1 MVGAMHALDQF
12 PLEAEISLTEFRSE
26 ETVTGRLRAYHRL
39 RVRRRSD
46 LVGVFLDVDEWHRL
60 VQYVGQLE
68 AESERRE
75 DDAAR
80 AIVAAR
86 APDAIS
92 EPGSANRV
100 AEIDREFERLVAE
113 RANAGG
119 TRS

>member
-1 MVGAMHALDQF
+1 MRALDQF

-26 ETVTGRLRAYHRL
+26 TTVTGRLRAYHRL
-39 RVRRRSD
+39 RVRRRGD
-46 LVGVFLDVDEWHRL
+46 LVGVFLDVDEWQRL

-86 APDAIS
+86 APDAVF
-92 EPGSANRV
+92 EPGSANQV
-100 AEIDREFERLVAE
+100 EEIDREFERLVAE
-113 RANAGG
+113 RAKAVG

>member
-1 MVGAMHALDQF
+1 MHALDQF
-12 PLEAEISLTEFRSE
+12 PPDAEISLTDFRSE
-26 ETVTGRLRAYHRL
+26 ETVTERLRAYHCL
-39 RVRRRSD
+39 PVRGRSD
-46 LVGVFLDVDEWHRL
+46 LVGVFLGVDEWRRL

-75 DDAAR
+75 DDAAH

-86 APDAIS
+86 VPDAIF

-100 AEIDREFERLVAE
+100 AEIDRELERLVAN
-113 RANAGG
+113 RAKDRG